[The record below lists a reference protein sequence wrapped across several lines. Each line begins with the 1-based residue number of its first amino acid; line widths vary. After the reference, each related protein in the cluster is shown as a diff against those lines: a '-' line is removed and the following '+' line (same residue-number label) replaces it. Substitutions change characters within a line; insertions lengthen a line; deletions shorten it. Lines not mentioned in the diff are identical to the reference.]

1 MIIGLKLFET
11 LLAEASTSER
21 LRTNLDLRNSSSD
34 TSQRML
40 NALQPGTEVPIHRH
54 LSTSE
59 TVVLLKGRIAEV
71 YYDDY
76 GNETERVELDANG
89 KNRGVQVA
97 AGRWHT
103 VEVYEPSVII
113 EFKAGSY
120 EPLSEDEIL
129 KK

>member
-1 MIIGLKLFET
+1 MIIGLELFEKM
-11 LLAEASTSER
+11 LVEASTSER

-54 LSTSE
+54 HSTSE

-71 YYDDY
+71 YYDDN

>member
-1 MIIGLKLFET
+1 MIIGLELFET
-11 LLAEASTSER
+11 MLAEASTSER

-40 NALQPGTEVPIHRH
+40 NALLPGTEVPIHRH

-103 VEVYEPSVII
+103 VDVYEPTVNI
-113 EFKAGSY
+113 EFNKTR
-120 EPLSEDEIL
+120 ITI
-129 KK
+129 